1 MSGRL
6 LARDAATRTMP
17 WMVAVMAFIAALA
30 LALALAVE
38 SAAARFGAGL
48 SGNVTVEIPHADVPA
63 AAEARAAAV
72 VAAVGKVPGVLSAS
86 AIPRAATAKL
96 VEPWLGADLA
106 GSGLAGAGL
115 PLPTLVDVRIDAAAP
130 PAAGALAAAV
140 AAVGPNIRVDDHR
153 QWLDRLLGWV
163 MAVRVAAAAVLA
175 CAVLGIVL
183 TIALATRAALAIHRE
198 VIEILHVIGAQ
209 DGYIARQFQRQALW
223 LGFRGGV
230 IGAALAAFLVLL
242 IGTAGMQLQSGMLP
256 ALDLGLREWGA
267 VAALPVAAALIAVTV
282 ARVIVMRALRR
293 MM

>member
-1 MSGRL
+1 MNANL

-48 SGNVTVEIPHADVPA
+48 SGNVTIEVPHADVPA
-63 AAEARAAAV
+63 AAEARANAV
-72 VAAVGKVPGVLSAS
+72 VAAITKVRGVLSAS
-86 AIPRAATAKL
+86 VIPRSATAKL

-106 GSGLAGAGL
+106 GSGLADAGL
-115 PLPTLVDVRIDAAAP
+115 PLPTLVDVRVDTAQP
-130 PAAGALAAAV
+130 PGVETLADAV
-140 AAVGPNIRVDDHR
+140 ASVGPDIRVDDHR
-153 QWLDRLLGWV
+153 IWLDRLLGWV

-198 VIEILHVIGAQ
+198 VIEILHIIGAR

-223 LGFRGGV
+223 MGLRGGA
-230 IGAALAAFLVLL
+230 IEAALAALLVLVL
-242 IGTAGMQLQSGMLP
+242 GTAGMQFQGGLLP
-256 ALDLGLREWGA
+256 ALDLGAREWGA
-267 VAALPVAAALIAVTV
+267 VAILPIAAAVIAVVV
-282 ARVIVMRALRR
+282 ARIIVMRSLRR